1 MYKRTAA
8 VTLCLACVAF
18 GAVYVHA
25 AGRPAKEPLW
35 AYGFLTA
42 PARGEKAVR
51 QNPPAARALRPNE
64 DPEEQTRPRH
74 VDGSVAAF
82 SLMDIRDGQNVID
95 WFPGDHPPMPDVVK
109 HGPANLGNLKRACG
123 SCHLSNGK
131 GRPENA
137 QPAGLPVA
145 YFIRQIQD
153 FRYGFRRSAD
163 WRKPNTNTMIGL
175 AMAMTDEEVR
185 QAAEYFSAIKW
196 NTPWVKVVETDMV
209 PKTRI
214 AGNLF
219 IATGKERTEP
229 IAGRIIEVPQ
239 DEEQAE
245 VNRNPRSGF
254 VAYVPVGSIAKGENL
269 VTTGGMEVVGNQTVT
284 RKTLE
289 CVTCHGRDLMGM
301 DDVPPIA
308 GRSPSYMARQ
318 LYDIQQGTRNGAAT
332 LSMKPV
338 VANLTEDDIV
348 AITAYVASRVPRA
361 STRPAVRR
369 PAIHQ
374 PVTNTATR

>member
-1 MYKRTAA
+1 VNKRTAA
-8 VTLCLACVAF
+8 VTLGLACVAF
-18 GAVYVHA
+18 GAVHA
-25 AGRPAKEPLW
+25 AGTPAKEPLW
-35 AYGFLTA
+35 AYGFLTP

-51 QNPPAARALRPNE
+51 QNPPAGRVLRPNE
-64 DPEEQTRPRH
+64 DPVQQTRPRH
-74 VDGSVAAF
+74 VAGSVAAF

-95 WFPGDHPPMPDVVK
+95 WFPGDHPSMPDVVK

-145 YFIRQIQD
+145 YFIRQIHD

-175 AMAMTDEEVR
+175 AMAMTDAEVQ
-185 QAAEYFSAIKW
+185 QAAEYFSSIKW
-196 NTPWVKVVETDMV
+196 NTPWVNVVETDVV

-219 IATGKERTEP
+219 IATEKERTEP

-269 VTTGGMEVVGNQTVT
+269 VTTGGAEIVGNQTVT

-289 CVTCHGRDLMGM
+289 CGTCHGRDLMGM

-318 LYDIQQGTRNGAAT
+318 LYDIQQGTRNGAST
-332 LSMKPV
+332 QLMKPV

-348 AITAYVASRVPRA
+348 AITAYVASRSPQG
-361 STRPAVRR
+361 SSRPAGPLPATHR
-369 PAIHQ
+369 PVI
-374 PVTNTATR
+374 NTATR